1 MVGGN
6 RSHQKKK
13 PTCTY
18 GEDMQSITYSST
30 LPNTDRSVPKNRHLF
45 SAPFA
50 ASHSRLGNYVYK
62 TVQQNKS
69 NIAQNM
75 VYNKINVLIQSVVA
89 ATSNGVGTDPHR
101 EKQFF
106 LKKRRTIFVQTNYSL
121 YVHGSLIYTVVWTY
135 DWLIVQYCVL
145 CNNTYTY
152 STADA
157 HKTKVF
163 YSVLF
168 GSILFLV
175 FGPIRMRQV

>member
-62 TVQQNKS
+62 TVQQYKS
-69 NIAQNM
+69 NIAQNI

-106 LKKRRTIFVQTNYSL
+106 LKNDAPFLFKQIIAFT
-121 YVHGSLIYTVVWTY
+121 
-135 DWLIVQYCVL
+135 
-145 CNNTYTY
+145 
-152 STADA
+152 STD
-157 HKTKVF
+157 H
-163 YSVLF
+163 
-168 GSILFLV
+168 
-175 FGPIRMRQV
+175 